1 MEQALA
7 PVVSGSCMLAC
18 KARCGFFTKTPDAY
32 TSTAGHHVVNSA
44 CNVPVGD
51 YRACTHTYSAGFAT
65 GSTEA
70 WLRKPRTAC
79 NHMQAAAEYQEYPVR
94 RPTNA
99 TTCLAYLRCVCCLGV
114 AGVPAGPQPRR
125 VWSLA
130 PSTKSRW
137 VAGHVPSVA
146 VM

>member
-1 MEQALA
+1 M
-7 PVVSGSCMLAC
+7 
-18 KARCGFFTKTPDAY
+18 Y
-32 TSTAGHHVVNSA
+32 
-44 CNVPVGD
+44 

-137 VAGHVPSVA
+137 VAGHVPTVGQRWESGDVNGHMLVCFA
-146 VM
+146 TVVDPTTSWHV